1 VDDRP
6 AAGPQLTAA
15 AGEDGK
21 VICVLEVCAPGEVAM
36 MYGGGQV
43 GGGGVR
49 DAQSEYIVLP
59 NRASVIKR

>member
-1 VDDRP
+1 MKTISPRQHSIAVDDRP

-49 DAQSEYIVLP
+49 DAPV
-59 NRASVIKR
+59 